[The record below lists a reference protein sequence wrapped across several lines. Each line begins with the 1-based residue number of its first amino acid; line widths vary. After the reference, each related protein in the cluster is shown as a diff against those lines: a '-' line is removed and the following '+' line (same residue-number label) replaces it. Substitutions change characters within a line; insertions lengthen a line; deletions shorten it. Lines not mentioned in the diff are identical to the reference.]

1 MLPDYYKD
9 IDNVNTF
16 MTKIEKWTPKNC
28 PFRLCKVYTN
38 NTSFVSEQKRD
49 LEYSIE
55 LGGVFLLLASI
66 ILLQV
71 HASVL
76 TF

>member
-16 MTKIEKWTPKNC
+16 MTKIEKWKPKNC
-28 PFRLCKVYTN
+28 PCRLCKVYTN
-38 NTSFVSEQKRD
+38 YISSVWEQKRD

-55 LGGVFLLLASI
+55 LGEVFLLLASI